1 MVLLK
6 FYGDVYAKLY
16 SVNAFS
22 RSVFSQKDSVQI
34 ITVLRPQY
42 TTWLIIYDLS
52 GSLSGLK
59 EIRNA

>member
-22 RSVFSQKDSVQI
+22 RSVFSKKDSVQK

-42 TTWLIIYDLS
+42 TT
-52 GSLSGLK
+52 
-59 EIRNA
+59 

>member
-6 FYGDVYAKLY
+6 YYGDIYAKLY

-22 RSVFSQKDSVQI
+22 RSVFSQKDSVQ
-34 ITVLRPQY
+34 VLRPQY
-42 TTWLIIYDLS
+42 TTRLIIYDLS

>member
-34 ITVLRPQY
+34 ITVLTPQY
-42 TTWLIIYDLS
+42 TT
-52 GSLSGLK
+52 
-59 EIRNA
+59 

>member
-6 FYGDVYAKLY
+6 FYGAVYAKLH

-22 RSVFSQKDSVQI
+22 RSVFSQEDSVQI

-52 GSLSGLK
+52 SSLSGLK
-59 EIRNA
+59 KIRNA